1 MSGNREYK
9 SDVFSMLL
17 REPENAL
24 EVYNAL
30 NHTHYDNPED
40 VEIQTLERGVSLT
53 VRNDAAFVI
62 DWNLNIY
69 EHQSTYNPNMPLRS
83 LIYFVNVIEPIAK
96 SRDLYSRKLIRI
108 PTPHFVVFYNGA
120 ETRPEVEELY
130 LSSAFEQQTQSPE
143 LELKCTVYNLN
154 RGNNQ
159 SLLAQSRVLREYMYF
174 IDMIRSHVA
183 EKMELE
189 DAIVCS
195 IDTCIREHVM
205 EEFLRKNREEVLK
218 VTTIDCTWERREEL
232 IKQEY
237 YEDGLAQGRSQ
248 GVYAMVHTLAPYLS
262 TPEAIHAAITQNPGY
277 EDVTLEEIQ
286 TILANSR

>member
-96 SRDLYSRKLIRI
+96 GRDLYSRKLIRI

-120 ETRPEVEELY
+120 ETRPEVVELY
-130 LSSAFEQQTQSPE
+130 LSSAFEQQT
-143 LELKCTVYNLN
+143 
-154 RGNNQ
+154 
-159 SLLAQSRVLREYMYF
+159 
-174 IDMIRSHVA
+174 
-183 EKMELE
+183 
-189 DAIVCS
+189 
-195 IDTCIREHVM
+195 
-205 EEFLRKNREEVLK
+205 
-218 VTTIDCTWERREEL
+218 
-232 IKQEY
+232 
-237 YEDGLAQGRSQ
+237 
-248 GVYAMVHTLAPYLS
+248 
-262 TPEAIHAAITQNPGY
+262 
-277 EDVTLEEIQ
+277 
-286 TILANSR
+286 